1 MRIETS
7 FRTLSLMRPILSLC
21 FAAALLGFAVP
32 ARAGLTAAELAQDNA
47 VLNEF
52 NAVVFGN
59 YQMGNEDEGRVA
71 VGGNLAG
78 GSHNICFNGCSGST
92 TDSALGG
99 TYGALTVWGNVSGGA
114 NPIGNAAIQG
124 SIEAGATLNFNGNGG
139 LGIVGSNGGTVQG
152 ATFVDTSQS
161 SAGTVQNA
169 PSGAT
174 TGLNMPAGV
183 VFPYAGA
190 MPFAAPLTD
199 LATSLQ
205 ADAAATNAQTLGAY
219 VQNGPTGITAAAANG
234 NYNGMHY
241 GFITTTMADLA
252 GYQNF
257 SGVNTNGL
265 DAVFVIV
272 TGQSTSALPNL
283 NPTYNETNVVWDFV
297 DATTVGFAGG
307 WYGQILAPYA
317 SVSNPS
323 GNLTGAVVAAALT
336 QSNELHQQN
345 YLFPGNDLSG
355 LPVTPTT
362 QGDGT
367 PVPEPTAGA
376 LLAAGLAGLALA
388 RAPLPRRRRRG
399 RTAAC
404 PPNPSASASL
414 APAISGAFT
423 R

>member
-1 MRIETS
+1 
-7 FRTLSLMRPILSLC
+7 MRPILSLC
-21 FAAALLGFAVP
+21 LAVALLGLAVP
-32 ARAGLTAAELAQDNA
+32 ARAALTAAELAQDNA
-47 VLNEF
+47 LLNQF
-52 NAVVFGN
+52 NAIVFSS

-71 VGGNLAG
+71 VGGTLTG
-78 GSHNICFNGCSGST
+78 GAHNICFNGCSGST
-92 TDSALGG
+92 TDTALGA
-99 TYGALTVWGNVSGGA
+99 TYGVLTVWGNVAGGA
-114 NPIGNAAIQG
+114 DPIGNAAIQG
-124 SIEAGATLNFNGNGG
+124 NLDAGATLNFNSNGG
-139 LGIVGSNGGTVQG
+139 LAIVGTNAGTVQG
-152 ATFVDTSQS
+152 ATFVDTSRA

-183 VFPYAGA
+183 IFPYASA

-219 VQNGPTGITAAAANG
+219 VQNGSTGITATAANG
-234 NYNGMHY
+234 SYGGKHY
-241 GFITTTMADLA
+241 GFITTTMSDLA

-257 SGVNTNGL
+257 SGVNPNGL

-272 TGQSTSALPNL
+272 TGQSTGALPNL
-283 NPTYNETNVVWDFV
+283 NPTYNETNVIWDFV
-297 DATTVGFAGG
+297 DATTVGFAGS

-323 GNLTGAVVAAALT
+323 GDLTGAVVAQELT

-355 LPVTPTT
+355 LPVTPVTT
-362 QGDGT
+362 QGTGNST
-367 PVPEPTAGA
+367 PVPEPPAA
-376 LLAAGLAGLALA
+376 LLLAVGLAGLALA
-388 RAPLPRRRRRG
+388 RVPLPGRRG
-399 RTAAC
+399 RGRSAAC
-404 PPNPSASASL
+404 PPTQSASASSV
-414 APAISGAFT
+414 PAISGAST